1 MYCRECGRNIEDESL
16 FCVIC
21 GARQNAPDTATEH
34 STHEEAVTIPTQE
47 NSPPASPCCAFC
59 GAPIEA
65 DAIFCI
71 LCGKRQPKPQQTK
84 PFVPAED
91 AMEKTMLWTHEDKPN
106 EQKPETVVAEA
117 SCPAE
122 SVQPQPA
129 PKSSVPERL
138 YCIQCGAQLRDNALF
153 CVKCGTRQ
161 DATFTPMTN
170 TPIYQEELPRK
181 KRGKGILIFL
191 GVLIIVALLCA
202 LLLPKISEALE
213 DDPEEVI
220 DVVSGEA
227 ITENETLAPVQD
239 EPVATPAPV
248 QTKSPDT
255 HSGYAASTT
264 TTTDSYNMEYLSFL
278 SDEKYGIFSPDMQ
291 QQLTIGGGTSSG
303 LYMSPAQ
310 ESSSQLFSMFPG
322 DLPSYDNIMYKISGV
337 SGPLQIA
344 SSDSSRLLS
353 SNSAVSVDAEWW
365 FPSFDNSMCHIHL
378 GQNIDYALT
387 RKGSEVTLDICDPN
401 NPSQYWVVV
410 RCDDNGTQPSYS
422 TTDSLEQFILSLA
435 ERTITINDL
444 MGMDKETV
452 GYVRNGIYAMA
463 GKIFKTQKYQD
474 YFSSTSWYTPYSQ
487 DNDLV
492 TARFNQCMSH
502 NLNVCIEYE
511 ELMGWR

>member
-1 MYCRECGRNIEDESL
+1 MYCRECGRNIEDGSL

-21 GARQNAPDTATEH
+21 GARQNAPDIATEH
-34 STHEEAVTIPTQE
+34 SAPVDAVTIPAQE
-47 NSPPASPCCAFC
+47 TSTPSSPCCAFC
-59 GAPIEA
+59 GAPIES

-71 LCGKRQPKPQQTK
+71 LCGKRQPAPQQAEPIT
-84 PFVPAED
+84 PVED

-161 DATFTPMTN
+161 DTTFTPMTN
-170 TPIYQEELPRK
+170 TPMYQEEPPRK

-220 DVVSGEA
+220 DVMSGDA
-227 ITENETLAPVQD
+227 ITKNETPTPVQD
-239 EPVATPAPV
+239 EPVATPSPV
-248 QTKSPDT
+248 QTKSPDI
-255 HSGYAASTT
+255 YAAQATPSPEA
-264 TTTDSYNMEYLSFL
+264 SELEYLSF
-278 SDEKYGIFSPDMQ
+278 SPGSKYAFFSPDLQ
-291 QQLTIGGGTSSG
+291 QQLSISGSTSSG
-303 LYMSPAQ
+303 LCMSPARGA
-310 ESSSQLFSMFPG
+310 SGQLFTI
-322 DLPSYDNIMYKISGV
+322 NIADSEKYGSSVYKISGPA
-337 SGPLQIA
+337 GAMQIS
-344 SSDSSRLLS
+344 SSDSPRLVSSRDVS
-353 SNSAVSVDAEWW
+353 SVDALWC
-365 FPSFDNSMCHIHL
+365 FPSFVEGRCHIHL
-378 GQNIDYALT
+378 LQYPDYVLA
-387 RKGSEVTLDICDPN
+387 RQGSSVTLAICNQYDS
-401 NPSQYWVVV
+401 SQLWVVT
-410 RCDDNGTQPSYS
+410 RCDGNGSQPSYS